1 MVTVSGVSWVRATT
15 VSVRYDDMG
24 KSLEGVERQIYGR
37 RLWRR
42 ASLI

>member
-24 KSLEGVERQIYGR
+24 SDLIILE
-37 RLWRR
+37 
-42 ASLI
+42 